1 MIEKINDLLKR
12 VEEFKPQAAAEI
24 EEFRVRLLGRK
35 GQLNDILDEFKTVA
49 PEMKREL
56 GQKINTLK
64 TRAIE
69 KINALKTELENSENN
84 TADSGAWIDM
94 SRPGS
99 NDPIGSR
106 HPISLVKNEIVSIFA
121 RLGYTVAEGPEIE
134 DDWHVFSAL
143 NFPPEHPARD
153 MQDTFFIEK
162 NPDILLRTH
171 TSSIQVRTME
181 HQKPPIRVICPGR
194 VFRNEAI
201 SYRAHCIFHQ
211 VEGLYVDEN
220 VSFADMKQSILY
232 FAKEMFGEKS
242 RIRMRPSYF
251 TFTEPSAEVDVSC
264 NLCGGKGCNVCKH
277 TGWLEIMGC
286 GMVDPN
292 VLEASGID
300 PEKYSGF
307 AFGMGVERIAML
319 KFGVKDLRLYF
330 ENDVRFLR
338 QFDSVI

>member
-99 NDPIGSR
+99 NDPVGSR

-121 RLGYTVAEGPEIE
+121 RLLPAVLRPTLRRILPDGLSAAVPGP
-134 DDWHVFSAL
+134 
-143 NFPPEHPARD
+143 
-153 MQDTFFIEK
+153 
-162 NPDILLRTH
+162 LR
-171 TSSIQVRTME
+171 R
-181 HQKPPIRVICPGR
+181 G
-194 VFRNEAI
+194 
-201 SYRAHCIFHQ
+201 
-211 VEGLYVDEN
+211 DE
-220 VSFADMKQSILY
+220 
-232 FAKEMFGEKS
+232 
-242 RIRMRPSYF
+242 
-251 TFTEPSAEVDVSC
+251 
-264 NLCGGKGCNVCKH
+264 
-277 TGWLEIMGC
+277 GC
-286 GMVDPN
+286 G
-292 VLEASGID
+292 
-300 PEKYSGF
+300 
-307 AFGMGVERIAML
+307 
-319 KFGVKDLRLYF
+319 
-330 ENDVRFLR
+330 
-338 QFDSVI
+338 

>member
-1 MIEKINDLLKR
+1 MVEKIESLLQE
-12 VEEFKPQAAAEI
+12 VEQFAPKTAAEI
-24 EEFRVRLLGRK
+24 EAFRIRILGKK
-35 GQLNDILDEFKTVA
+35 GELTALMEEFKQVA
-49 PEMKREL
+49 PELKREL
-56 GQKINTLK
+56 GQKLNHLKSAALERINTLK
-64 TRAIE
+64 E
-69 KINALKTELENSENN
+69 QLEEASAAAASEV
-84 TADSGAWIDM
+84 GDM

-99 NDPIGSR
+99 AEGLGSR
-106 HPISLVKNEIVSIFA
+106 HPISLVKNQIVEIFS

-162 NPDILLRTH
+162 QPDILLRTH

-211 VEGLYVDEN
+211 VEGLYIDKG
-220 VSFADMKQSILY
+220 VSFADMKQSLLY
-232 FAKEMFGEKS
+232 FAKELFGES
-242 RIRMRPSYF
+242 ATIRMRPSYF
-251 TFTEPSAEVDVSC
+251 PFTEPSAEVDVSC
-264 NLCGGKGCNVCKH
+264 NLCGGKGCNVCKG

-292 VLEASGID
+292 VLEANGID
-300 PEKYSGF
+300 SKEYSGF

-319 KFGVKDLRLYF
+319 KYGVKDLRLYF
-330 ENDVRFLR
+330 ENDVRFLH
-338 QFDSVI
+338 QFDSAL

>member
-153 MQDTFFIEK
+153 M
-162 NPDILLRTH
+162 
-171 TSSIQVRTME
+171 
-181 HQKPPIRVICPGR
+181 
-194 VFRNEAI
+194 
-201 SYRAHCIFHQ
+201 
-211 VEGLYVDEN
+211 
-220 VSFADMKQSILY
+220 
-232 FAKEMFGEKS
+232 
-242 RIRMRPSYF
+242 
-251 TFTEPSAEVDVSC
+251 
-264 NLCGGKGCNVCKH
+264 
-277 TGWLEIMGC
+277 
-286 GMVDPN
+286 
-292 VLEASGID
+292 
-300 PEKYSGF
+300 
-307 AFGMGVERIAML
+307 
-319 KFGVKDLRLYF
+319 
-330 ENDVRFLR
+330 
-338 QFDSVI
+338 